1 MKAVIAIR
9 KGLILKLFD
18 AAYMQRWN
26 DHLRPFDLIE
36 LDKQG
41 HKMVVAYFIG
51 KHEEGRE
58 GFDWIQVIEGAI
70 FDLLQRIVITD
81 IKPPVFYRIK
91 QDEEKYKRLNSFVL
105 AELDTVISSMGSD
118 FKGRFESHLA
128 GNISKASADVLE
140 AAHSYA
146 SYWEFGIIERM
157 NPDAFELEHIRD
169 DFVRKI
175 ESYRFLEG
183 MRLILDDK
191 KSRSFI
197 DICGRLRYQNRWAQL
212 HRIPRTSVLAHSAYV
227 AMLSYIFSLEMGA
240 CPRRCVN
247 NFFTGLFHDLP
258 EVFTRDIISPV
269 KRSIEGLEELIKDI
283 ERENM
288 EKVIYPLLPKAH
300 CEDIQRF
307 TQDEFDDE
315 IVFDAKRIGKT
326 IGEIDRE
333 FNLDIYSPRDGKA
346 VRAADRLAAFIEAYS
361 AIQNGCV
368 SMDFRKAALSIRSE
382 YENTKLGRLDLGSL
396 YADF

>member
-1 MKAVIAIR
+1 VIPIR

-41 HKMVVAYFIG
+41 HKMILAYFIG
-51 KHEEGRE
+51 KHEEDRE

-105 AELDTVISSMGSD
+105 AELDTVLSSMGAD
-118 FKGRFESHLA
+118 FKERFESHLS
-128 GNISKASADVLE
+128 GGISRASADVLE

-157 NPDAFELEHIRD
+157 NPDAFELELIRD
-169 DFVRKI
+169 DFLLKI
-175 ESYRFLEG
+175 ENYRFLEG

-269 KRSIEGLEELIKDI
+269 KRSIEGLDELIKDI

-288 EKVIYPLLPKAH
+288 EKVIYPLLPERH
-300 CEDIQRF
+300 CEDIERF
-307 TQDEFDDE
+307 TQNEFDDE
-315 IVFDAKRIGKT
+315 IMLGGRRIQKT
-326 IGEIDRE
+326 IEEIDRE
-333 FNLDIYSPRDGKA
+333 FNSDGYSPRDGRV
-346 VRAADRLAAFIEAYS
+346 VRAADRLAAFIEAYT

-382 YENTKLGRLDLGSL
+382 YENAKLGRLDIGSL